1 MMKTAQAAGRQPA
14 HSAEASSLL
23 RPARTSFRADGK
35 LSGMQ
40 STHGNQRLQR
50 MLNRGVLQAK
60 LTINQPGDVFEQE
73 ADRVADHV
81 MRVPDGQ
88 TSEIGRVSNSLH
100 GNALQRLC
108 SRCQEENN
116 SDLDDRNIQAK
127 EIPGNVAEAS
137 PTATT
142 RIEQLRGHGS
152 PLPHTEQAF
161 FESRMGHDF
170 SRVRVHTNSAAA
182 ASARDINAL
191 AYTTGHDIVFGAG
204 QYQPSTVAG
213 RMLMAHELTHV
224 VQQGGS
230 SAMNAR
236 ASTTISVQRMDDSS
250 KHLQRMGDPR
260 QKPAS
265 MVCPIATTSSAE
277 PLLTSVM
284 FDNASAALTPRGI
297 AELGAIASEWNAVP
311 LRAARLRI
319 DGFASTKGPQSV
331 NWTLSCNRA
340 LAVITELETP
350 TGGGPG
356 IPAGFLDVFAQGA
369 TDEFSA
375 DEAANRRA
383 TIRGSL
389 PVPVIPPA
397 GCASPGAARDLDLQP
412 VFLRTGPGDLS
423 PTGITWPGRFA
434 EASRI
439 WGKLGVTLHGLGPV
453 TIDSPLKTTGA
464 NDAEANAIAALR
476 NGPGVEVFLV
486 ANDMAAS
493 GGAST
498 ARGCGAAGNIVLSD
512 RGTSDTILAHEL
524 GHVMGLGHP
533 GDANPGD
540 ANTIMEPSGSNSIPN
555 PTRNTIG
562 NSAHILCPAGTA
574 TTCLHPDP

>member
-1 MMKTAQAAGRQPA
+1 MMKAAQTASRQPS
-14 HSAEASSLL
+14 HSAEASSLW
-23 RPARTSFRADGK
+23 RPTRTGFRTEGK
-35 LSGMQ
+35 QPPIQ
-40 STHGNQRLQR
+40 STHGNQRLQQI
-50 MLNRGVLQAK
+50 LNHGVLQAK
-60 LTINQPGDVFEQE
+60 LAINQPGDAFEQE
-73 ADRVADHV
+73 ADRVADRV
-81 MRVPDGQ
+81 MRMPDGQ
-88 TSEIGRVSNSLH
+88 TSETARVSNSLQA
-100 GNALQRLC
+100 NALQRLC

-116 SDLDDRNIQAK
+116 SDRDDRNIQAK
-127 EIPGNVAEAS
+127 EIPGNVAEA
-137 PTATT
+137 PPDAET
-142 RIEQLRGHGS
+142 RISRLRGHGS
-152 PLPHTEQAF
+152 SLPHTEQTF

-170 SRVRVHTNSAAA
+170 SRVRVHTDSEAA
-182 ASARDINAL
+182 ASASDINAL

-204 QYQPSTVAG
+204 QYQPSTIAG
-213 RMLMAHELTHV
+213 RLLMAHELTHV

-230 SAMNAR
+230 APMNAR
-236 ASTTISVQRMDDSS
+236 AGAPTNVQRIDDSS
-250 KHLQRMGDPR
+250 RHLQRMGDPK

-265 MVCPIATTSSAE
+265 MTCPMATTSSAE
-277 PLLTSVM
+277 PMLTSVM

-311 LRAARLRI
+311 FRTARLRI

-340 LAVITELETP
+340 LVVLTELETP
-350 TGGGPG
+350 TGGAPG
-356 IPAGFLDVFAQGA
+356 IPAGFLDAFAQGA

-397 GCASPGAARDLDLQP
+397 GCGSPGDARDLDLQP

-423 PTGITWPGRFA
+423 PTGITWPDRFA

-453 TIDSPLKTTGA
+453 TIDTPLKTTGA
-464 NDAEANAIAALR
+464 NDAEANTIAALR

-498 ARGCGAAGNIVLSD
+498 ARGCGAAGNVVLSD
-512 RGTSDTILAHEL
+512 RGTSNTILAHEL

-533 GDANPGD
+533 GEANPGD
-540 ANTIMEPSGSNSIPN
+540 ANTIMEPSGSNSVPN

-562 NSAHILCPAGTA
+562 NAGHILCPAGTA